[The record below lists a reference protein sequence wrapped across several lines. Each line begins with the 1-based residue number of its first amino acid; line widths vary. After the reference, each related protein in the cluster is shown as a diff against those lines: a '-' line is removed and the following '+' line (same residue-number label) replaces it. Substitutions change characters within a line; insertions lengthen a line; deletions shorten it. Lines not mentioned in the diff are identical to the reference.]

1 MDVGP
6 FGNHQDVSWV
16 YGIVKSLLMKNI
28 SNCFFCLGIGYVDVE
43 RISFWKNIGLIRE
56 SNLCLLGDLIE
67 YN

>member
-1 MDVGP
+1 
-6 FGNHQDVSWV
+6 
-16 YGIVKSLLMKNI
+16 MKNV
-28 SNCFFCLGIGYVDVE
+28 SDCFFCLGIGYVDVE